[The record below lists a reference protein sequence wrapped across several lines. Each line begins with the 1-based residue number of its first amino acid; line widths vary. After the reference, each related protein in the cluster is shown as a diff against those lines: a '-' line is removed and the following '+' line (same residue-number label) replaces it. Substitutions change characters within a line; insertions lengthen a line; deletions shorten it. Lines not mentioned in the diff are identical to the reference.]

1 MTTTTATPA
10 TAAPLDFDR
19 RRADG
24 RGPSD
29 TVRAFTTAAKLGWQM
44 EANWTDPL
52 LFFIYSVAKPI
63 ASALILVFML
73 LVIAGPGADQA
84 RGFVIVGSALWAFVM
99 SGMAGLAWSVLDDRE
114 RYRMLKYIYVS
125 PSDFKVVLM
134 GRGVARIAI
143 GAMGAVI
150 VLAVGVLFLGVP
162 FAFTSVDWPLLAVCL
177 VVGMT
182 AIVAFGI
189 VMAAVCLQTRQES
202 WSYPEAVAGAL
213 FLVVAAVFPLAV
225 LPMPIQ
231 AVGLLVPLTWWLE
244 GVRQAAFPGT
254 PTGIGGQGSLWTS
267 ATGTNAP
274 DHGTI
279 VVALLASTLV
289 VTLVAWVVFRWSEAR
304 AKERGLIDQTTGS

>member
-1 MTTTTATPA
+1 
-10 TAAPLDFDR
+10 
-19 RRADG
+19 
-24 RGPSD
+24 
-29 TVRAFTTAAKLGWQM
+29 
-44 EANWTDPL
+44 
-52 LFFIYSVAKPI
+52 
-63 ASALILVFML
+63 
-73 LVIAGPGADQA
+73 
-84 RGFVIVGSALWAFVM
+84 M

-279 VVALLASTLV
+279 VVALLATTVV

>member
-1 MTTTTATPA
+1 MATTTARPVP
-10 TAAPLDFDR
+10 AAPLDFDR

-24 RGPSD
+24 RGWADSA
-29 TVRAFTTAAKLGWQM
+29 RAFSTAAKLGWQM

-52 LFFIYSVAKPI
+52 LFFIYSMAKPI

-73 LVIAGPGADQA
+73 LVIAGPGAEEA
-84 RGFVIVGSALWAFVM
+84 RAFVVVGSALWAFVM

-143 GAMGAVI
+143 GAMGALI
-150 VLAVGVLFLGVP
+150 VLVVGVLFLGVP
-162 FAFTSVDWPLLAVCL
+162 FAFDAVDWPFLAIVL
-177 VVGMT
+177 VVGLT
-182 AIVAFGI
+182 AIVAVGI
-189 VMAAVCLQTRQES
+189 VLAAICLQTRQES
-202 WSYPEAVAGAL
+202 WSYPEAVAGAM
-213 FLVVAAVFPLAV
+213 FLVVAAVFPLLV

-231 AVGLLVPLTWWLE
+231 AIGLFVPLTWWLE
-244 GVRQAAFPGT
+244 GVRQAAFVGSPS
-254 PTGIGGQGSLWTS
+254 GIGGPGSLWTS
-267 ATGTNAP
+267 LTGTNQP

-279 VVALLASTLV
+279 VVALLATTLV

-304 AKERGLIDQTTGS
+304 AKDRGLIDQTTGS